1 MLINQTRLKEMGSSK
16 SEQRIV
22 TLKMVFGISH
32 DRLFFSTTDKRLR
45 AVVHSIDSNVSVTLY
60 NSSSLCLSK
69 STSKCSLS

>member
-45 AVVHSIDSNVSVTLY
+45 PLCPLPTHRPIWTLPLFY
-60 NSSSLCLSK
+60 LGTGS
-69 STSKCSLS
+69 